1 MTASADQLPPDPNG
15 KSVPLRNPWGRE
27 VKIAIVSVLCPSLI
41 GFLTLGFM
49 WRSDETAQKALQ
61 VQRDQYAT
69 EKESAERQRDAAK
82 KEVERYQRVIA
93 DAPTTFIKSLEALI
107 NQASAEVEQKAT
119 SQRLQAAAQA
129 LVSARNS
136 LRSDLETI
144 QSRLDGDVDA
154 LEPGI
159 GGSLQPDQLRLRP
172 DGRLHMRRIGQI
184 GLQPA
189 IMGFVEQPVGRAVA
203 ARISLSDSFR
213 PCRFCHASPPM

>member
-154 LEPGI
+154 LERELAKPV
-159 GGSLQPDQLRLRP
+159 PDSTKIAFLIDVLRRKW
-172 DGRLHMRRIGQI
+172 
-184 GLQPA
+184 PA
-189 IMGFVEQPVGRAVA
+189 KKTEIE
-203 ARISLSDSFR
+203 
-213 PCRFCHASPPM
+213 